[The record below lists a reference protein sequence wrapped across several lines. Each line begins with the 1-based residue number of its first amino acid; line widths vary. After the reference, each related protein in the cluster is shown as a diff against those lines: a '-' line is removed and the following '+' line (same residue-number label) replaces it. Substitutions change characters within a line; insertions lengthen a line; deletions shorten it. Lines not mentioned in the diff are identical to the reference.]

1 MKHHSINL
9 TKEEKENI
17 LDQHKEIYDGFVTQ
31 YVSKNTQPL
40 YTQDFANDKNGITV
54 SNKGVVMTYRNMN
67 INEDV
72 FSGSHGFEPDNV
84 QYEDKEIGEMHD
96 MIGDSPDD
104 LKHGTFDD
112 DEEKCQHCGGLGHD
126 EFDEEEC
133 EWCMGTGINIEKVS
147 FDDEDDD
154 DPEFNNFDSD
164 IEDFNIED
172 VEIFK
177 EDVNNKLKMFRRIK
191 NH

>member
-54 SNKGVVMTYRNMN
+54 SNKGVVKTYRNMN

-96 MIGDSPDD
+96 MIGDGSDD

-112 DEEKCQHCGGLGHD
+112 DEEKCQHCVGLGHD